1 MSADWWIFILALC
14 FMCVSSNE
22 DEYDREDCSEDLDC
36 ERQRLSA
43 RLGST
48 VLLSCHFSKR
58 TPSQVLWV
66 HMDDVIFLTSDG
78 RVKFSNPRHGR
89 VKVFPNQGSQ
99 GNYSICIDEL
109 QDSDLGCYRCKQG
122 NDCLEV
128 KLIAETGTLTEET
141 QLLIYICA
149 GIATILLVITGY
161 CCLKCIL
168 WCNNRKQD
176 NTNNPVGAVAS
187 APPAEIG
194 RQVDEQRRGED
205 NLVYEN
211 DDQCPA
217 SQQGNYSRNHGNL
230 PGVLPDV
237 DRTQPTQ
244 STSSIYPNL
253 NQFNFE
259 RVESQ
264 RTKLRFHTDILSRIR
279 QASFSRHYYVNQ
291 RELSKQQATST
302 QAESHC
308 TGGLGKKKKKKVNEN
323 CQYQNPIYNRSTE
336 QLNHL

>member
-128 KLIAETGTLTEET
+128 KLIAET
-141 QLLIYICA
+141 
-149 GIATILLVITGY
+149 V
-161 CCLKCIL
+161 